1 MASTYDSYY
10 WIEQKTGTYSDVL
23 ETFGLAKLLNLIS
36 EKVHRKPKDFIIQDS
51 GVGYYSVAPIIDE
64 KELRDLKYFQVFK
77 FIKKDSKTKIPES
90 INDWFDYPKQKETR
104 NYFREKESEITN
116 DNSLSPDSKK
126 HQIKKLREEQ
136 QSEFGGKLDKEF
148 DVYRE
153 IVQNPY
159 EAFLKVYENFSKYNK
174 NFEELIKGMLRY
186 YRTGELPSFKLD
198 VNNKITSQQLFA
210 PNQGKGLNRPKANN
224 LSMGNIQ
231 MYWIQEAMKI
241 TGALEI
247 MICQYVKVGSSFD
260 LKVYVPD
267 FKNIEL
273 NKAIEITNE
282 FKRYLKSNT
291 PVKLDILNILRFIE
305 RFIERSEN
313 YNERVKDT
321 VKGLHAVYQ
330 KSLGQNRAVT
340 NIAFYEI
347 PSFIEYTNQEE
358 GYQWLNFLYS
368 QRKIL
373 EGIEERGD
381 AINGLLNYRNFLS
394 SADLTSFL
402 DFMRWYA
409 THLMQALSNN
419 KYVAP
424 FKTNCLNQIFFAMD
438 NQNLNL
444 KEIIEN
450 PGFQAV
456 AKAIR
461 KSTVSLQYSPPENR
475 QYDIRY
481 GMAQQLQNKR
491 KSKEDLAA
499 FIGDFIG
506 TYNAETARV
515 KEKAGKDAKVRANVK
530 DEELKSFYEL
540 VDQYSPK
547 LIASLLASYGFA
559 LTDKEEKSVSVEE
572 EAQEVNDEKEL

>member
-1 MASTYDSYY
+1 MASTYNSYY

-36 EKVHRKPKDFIIQDS
+36 EKLHRKPKDFIIQDS
-51 GVGYYSVAPIIDE
+51 GAGYYSVAPIIDE
-64 KELRDLKYFQVFK
+64 KELGDLKYFQVFK

-104 NYFREKESEITN
+104 NYYREKESEITN
-116 DNSLSPDSKK
+116 DNSLSQDSKK

-159 EAFLKVYENFSKYNK
+159 KAFLNVYENFSKNNK
-174 NFEELIKGMLRY
+174 NFVELIKGMLRY
-186 YRTGELPSFKLD
+186 YRTGELPSFKLY
-198 VNNKITSQQLFA
+198 VNDKITSQQLFA

-247 MICQYVKVGSSFD
+247 MTCQYVKVGSSFD

-273 NKAIEITNE
+273 NKAIEITTE
-282 FKRYLKSNT
+282 FKRYLKNNT

-358 GYQWLNFLYS
+358 GYQWLDFLNS
-368 QRKIL
+368 QTKII

-394 SADLTSFL
+394 SADLNSFF

-419 KYVAP
+419 KYVVP
-424 FKTNCLNQIFFAMD
+424 FKTNYLNQILFAMD

-444 KEIIEN
+444 KKIIEN

-461 KSTVSLQYSPPENR
+461 KSTVSLQYSPPKNR

-481 GMAQQLQNKR
+481 GMAQQLQNKG

-559 LTDKEEKSVSVEE
+559 LTAKEEKSFSVEE
-572 EAQEVNDEKEL
+572 EAQQVNEEKEF